1 MAKST
6 RSSVRKRNNAALRAK
21 VFDPVYDARTAR
33 LSAKL
38 LEIAATP
45 KPSTERRM
53 DVDADEDEQESS
65 GLKGGELHSGDGSSL
80 SLGFLALV
88 WRAERVER

>member
-21 VFDPVYDARTAR
+21 VFEPVYDARTAR

-38 LEIAATP
+38 LEIATTP

-53 DVDADEDEQESS
+53 DVDADEDEQEN
-65 GLKGGELHSGDGSSL
+65 GDLKAAELDSADGSSL
-80 SLGFLALV
+80 PRLFAIV
-88 WRAERVER
+88 WMTERVDR